1 MRVLHPLTHSCANAL
16 RRVFS
21 VVVGIIFL
29 HFRGNVWNSV
39 GCAVAVLG
47 GVSYVMERGREE
59 CREVV
64 SPVLQELR
72 CRGLQALCTL
82 GERLT
87 RRQLTADPTAH
98 QEDAGAAQVESVAV
112 AQAQEEVEN
121 RPQPQPSR
129 QQLVQQAVGGV
140 VVAQRATA
148 VALKQPQQKPPQQKP
163 RSTVALPSVIT
174 TAVTANVVA
183 VSFLAAWLVQ
193 RQESKMGG
201 GPVVPQITGGEG
213 VGAPA
218 WTQKSDAVTKFGAF
232 FAAWCAALAWI
243 NFN

>member
-1 MRVLHPLTHSCANAL
+1 M
-16 RRVFS
+16 
-21 VVVGIIFL
+21 
-29 HFRGNVWNSV
+29 
-39 GCAVAVLG
+39 
-47 GVSYVMERGREE
+47 
-59 CREVV
+59 V

-183 VSFLAAWLVQ
+183 VSFLAAWLLVQ
-193 RQESKMGG
+193 RQESKMDG

-218 WTQKSDAVTKFGAF
+218 WTRRPAKLSHNNLKIY
-232 FAAWCAALAWI
+232 LI
-243 NFN
+243 IISKYLFNLLREFTEV